1 MKNKEGVLMD
11 EILKLVDIKKHFP
24 GAKALDGV
32 SFNVIRGEI
41 NALVGEN
48 GAGKSTLMNII
59 SGVYKQTSGKLF
71 FEGKELN
78 FDNPKQAQALGISII
93 HQEFSLIP
101 YLNTVENIFLGREL
115 RKSNGLLDKNRM
127 KKEAREL
134 LQRIDVMVDL
144 DAMVDDLSVA
154 QKQFIEIAKA
164 LSINAKFLI
173 LDEPTAPL
181 TGKEVEHL
189 FELMRTLKKN
199 GVTMIFISHHMDELF
214 EIADRVTVFRD
225 GKFVAIEEIGKLTE
239 DSIIRMMVGRELKDV
254 YPKSIFDKKNAE
266 VILDVKQLKNK
277 KVKDVSFKLN
287 KGEILGIAGLVGS
300 SRTEVIRALIGADKT
315 ESKEVYIKGKRV
327 NIKNPYDAL
336 KSGIALIPE
345 DRKSQGL
352 VIGESIKNNISLVGL
367 YKILNKSGFIN
378 KKKESIIAKEYVTS
392 LNIKTPSIEQE
403 VKNLSGGNQQK
414 VVIAKCL
421 NTDCDILI
429 FDEPTR
435 GIDVGAKAEIYKL
448 MRQLVKK
455 GISIIMIS
463 SELQEILGMSDRT
476 LVMCKGEIKGE
487 LSCEEATQE
496 KIMYYATGGA
506 IND

>member
-1 MKNKEGVLMD
+1 MD

>member
-1 MKNKEGVLMD
+1 MD

-101 YLNTVENIFLGREL
+101 YLNTAENIFLGREL
-115 RKSNGLLDKNRM
+115 RKSNGLLDKKRM
-127 KKEAREL
+127 KKEAQEL
-134 LQRIDVMVDL
+134 LQKIDVMVDL

-277 KVKDVSFKLN
+277 RVKNVSFKLN

-315 ESKEVYIKGKRV
+315 ENKEVYIKGKKV
-327 NIKNPYDAL
+327 SIKNPYDAL
-336 KSGIALIPE
+336 KAGIALIPE

-367 YKILNKSGFIN
+367 YKILNKVGFIN
-378 KKKESIIAKEYVTS
+378 KNKESIIAKEYVTS

-476 LVMCKGEIKGE
+476 LVMCKGQIKGE
-487 LSCEEATQE
+487 LSREEASQE

-506 IND
+506 VND